1 MYEYSEKPNRIR
13 ATNPVFNGVFN
24 DADCVECYRYND
36 TYDGDKYNG
45 HALDGEL
52 EWEELFEREDA
63 VVVDWKLMDKEDYE
77 STVLEG
83 SPDTFEDFFD
93 SDDLVLVVLYAEVD
107 ADDEDEDDEED
118 DDGSWLDDDDDDDDD
133 WADDED
139 DDDLDEDERE
149 ERKAEIRLLRDV
161 LGKERKT
168 K

>member
-45 HALDGEL
+45 HALDDEL
-52 EWEELFEREDA
+52 EWEELLEREGA

-107 ADDEDEDDEED
+107 SDDDEDDED
-118 DDGSWLDDDDDDDDD
+118 DDGSWFDDD
-133 WADDED
+133 DDED
-139 DDDLDEDERE
+139 DDWDDEDDEDDEDEMHD
-149 ERKAEIRLLRDV
+149 AEIRLLRDV
-161 LGKERKT
+161 LRKERNT